1 LVIDWGKFKERCTPV
16 LTSTISA
23 LLYAIQIITQQS
35 EKAGLSRFFYFLQ
48 AMSHEIL
55 SVLEYMEKEKGI
67 GREDMIAAIS
77 TAIASAAQRGEGTSQ
92 EIRVEINP
100 KTGALKAWTVMNVV
114 DSVSDANLEIHI
126 EKARKLEATVEVGG
140 VIEKEIDPAF
150 LGRIAAQTARQ
161 AIMQRIRQFE
171 KDRIYD
177 DYKDTVGDIVT
188 GTVRRRERGDL
199 IIDLGKAEAI
209 LPPRERVPGEDYS
222 PGESIRCLLL
232 RIEQTSRGPDI
243 ILSRSNINFV
253 RRLFELEVTE
263 IADGT
268 VGIEA
273 MAREAGYRT
282 KIAVT
287 SSDPKVDPVGAC
299 VGARGARVKTIVR
312 ELGGEKIDIIR
323 FHSDPIELLEE
334 ALKPAIPKNIRSNEA
349 ERRIHF
355 EVAEDD
361 LSIAIGR
368 RGFNAKLTSRLL
380 GWKLDIG
387 KEEQEAVGFDE
398 KVAKA
403 IKGINMIPGIEPA
416 IAQRL
421 VTIGLVSPEAFEG
434 VSESD
439 LMDAGFTEEEANDVV
454 AKVSEYLQ
462 QGA

>member
-1 LVIDWGKFKERCTPV
+1 
-16 LTSTISA
+16 
-23 LLYAIQIITQQS
+23 
-35 EKAGLSRFFYFLQ
+35 
-48 AMSHEIL
+48 MSHEIL

-67 GREDMIAAIS
+67 SRSDMIEAIS
-77 TAIASAAQRGEGTSQ
+77 SAIASAAQKGVGVGQ
-92 EIRVEINP
+92 DIRVEINP
-100 KTGALKAWTVMNVV
+100 KTGSLKAWTVLQVV
-114 DSVSDANLEIHI
+114 DSVGDDDLEIHV
-126 EKARKLEATVEVGG
+126 EKARQVNADVQVGETT
-140 VIEKEIDPAF
+140 EKEIDPAY

-188 GTVRRRERGDL
+188 GIVRRRERGDL
-199 IIDLGKAEAI
+199 VVDLGKAEAI
-209 LPPRERVPGEDYS
+209 LPPRERVPGEDYA

-232 RIEQTSRGPDI
+232 KIEQTNRGPDI
-243 ILSRSNINFV
+243 ILSRSNLNFV

-268 VGIEA
+268 VSIEA
-273 MAREAGYRT
+273 MAREPGYRT
-282 KIAVT
+282 KIAVN
-287 SSDPKVDPVGAC
+287 SNDPKVDPVGAC

-323 FHSDPIELLEE
+323 YYQDPLQLLEE
-334 ALKPAIPKNIRSNEA
+334 ALKPAVPKNINVNEGD
-349 ERRIHF
+349 RRIHF

-387 KEEQEAVGFDE
+387 KEEKEAVGFDE

-403 IKGINMIPGIEPA
+403 VQGLNA
-416 IAQRL
+416 ISGLDPEVASRL
-421 VTIGLVSPEAFEG
+421 VAIGFASPEVFEG
-434 VSESD
+434 VEADD
-439 LMDAGFTEEEANDVV
+439 LIDAGFTPEEAADVISKV
-454 AKVSEYLQ
+454 AAFFQQ
-462 QGA
+462 QG

>member
-1 LVIDWGKFKERCTPV
+1 
-16 LTSTISA
+16 
-23 LLYAIQIITQQS
+23 
-35 EKAGLSRFFYFLQ
+35 
-48 AMSHEIL
+48 
-55 SVLEYMEKEKGI
+55 MEKEKGI
-67 GREDMIAAIS
+67 DRADMIEAISAAI
-77 TAIASAAQRGEGTSQ
+77 AGAAQRGVAAGQ
-92 EIRVEINP
+92 DIRVAINP
-100 KTGALKAWTVMNVV
+100 KTGALKAWSSLNVV
-114 DSVSDANLEIHI
+114 DSVGDSELEIHI
-126 EKARKLEATVEVGG
+126 EKARAIRPDVEIGD
-140 VIEKEIDPAF
+140 VIEKEIDPAY

-188 GTVRRRERGDL
+188 GIVRRRERGDL

-209 LPPRERVPGEDYS
+209 LPPRERVQGEDYA

-232 RIEQTSRGPDI
+232 KIEQTNRGPDI

-268 VGIEA
+268 VTIEA

-282 KIAVT
+282 KIAVN

-323 FHSDPIELLEE
+323 YHSDPIQLLEE
-334 ALKPAIPKNIRSNEA
+334 ALSPAVPKNIKVIEA
-349 ERRIHF
+349 DRRIHF

-368 RGFNAKLTSRLL
+368 RGFNAKLTSRLI

-387 KEEQEAVGFDE
+387 KEEKEAVGFDE

-403 IKGINMIPGIEPA
+403 LKGINMIPGIEPA
-416 IAQRL
+416 IGKRL
-421 VTIGLVSPEAFEG
+421 VSIGLISPEAFEG
-434 VSESD
+434 VSIGD
-439 LMDAGFTEEEANDVV
+439 LVDAEFSEEEASDVL
-454 AKVSEYLQ
+454 AKVAAYLEQ
-462 QGA
+462 NA

>member
-1 LVIDWGKFKERCTPV
+1 
-16 LTSTISA
+16 
-23 LLYAIQIITQQS
+23 
-35 EKAGLSRFFYFLQ
+35 
-48 AMSHEIL
+48 MSHEIL

-67 GREDMIAAIS
+67 SRPDMIEAIS
-77 TAIASAAQRGEGTSQ
+77 SAIASAAQKGVGVGQ
-92 EIRVEINP
+92 DIRVEINP
-100 KTGALKAWTVMNVV
+100 KTGSLKAWTVLQVV
-114 DSVSDANLEIHI
+114 DSVGDDDLEIHV
-126 EKARKLEATVEVGG
+126 EKARQVTVDVQVGET
-140 VIEKEIDPAF
+140 IEKEIDPAY

-188 GTVRRRERGDL
+188 GIVRRRERGDL
-199 IIDLGKAEAI
+199 VVDLGKAEAI
-209 LPPRERVPGEDYS
+209 LPPRERVSGEDYA

-232 RIEQTSRGPDI
+232 KIEQTNRGPDI
-243 ILSRSNINFV
+243 ILSRSNLNFV

-268 VGIEA
+268 VSIEA
-273 MAREAGYRT
+273 MAREPGYRT
-282 KIAVT
+282 KIAVN
-287 SSDPKVDPVGAC
+287 SNDPKVDPVGAC

-323 FHSDPIELLEE
+323 YYQDPLQLLEE
-334 ALKPAIPKNIRSNEA
+334 ALKPAVPKNIKVNEGD
-349 ERRIHF
+349 RRIHF

-387 KEEQEAVGFDE
+387 KEEKEAVGFDE

-403 IKGINMIPGIEPA
+403 VQGLNA
-416 IAQRL
+416 ISGLDPEVASRL
-421 VTIGLVSPEAFEG
+421 VAVGFASPEVFEG
-434 VSESD
+434 VEADD
-439 LMDAGFTEEEANDVV
+439 LIDAGFTSEEAADVISKV
-454 AKVSEYLQ
+454 AAFFQQ
-462 QGA
+462 QG

>member
-1 LVIDWGKFKERCTPV
+1 
-16 LTSTISA
+16 
-23 LLYAIQIITQQS
+23 
-35 EKAGLSRFFYFLQ
+35 
-48 AMSHEIL
+48 MSHEIL

-67 GREDMIAAIS
+67 SRPDMIEAIS
-77 TAIASAAQRGEGTSQ
+77 SAIASAAQRGVGVGQ
-92 EIRVEINP
+92 DIRVEINP
-100 KTGALKAWTVMNVV
+100 KTGSLKAWTVLQVV
-114 DSVSDANLEIHI
+114 DSVGDDDLEVHVENARQVDAD
-126 EKARKLEATVEVGG
+126 VQVGET
-140 VIEKEIDPAF
+140 IEKEIDPAY

-188 GTVRRRERGDL
+188 GIVRRRERGDL
-199 IIDLGKAEAI
+199 VVDLGKAEAI
-209 LPPRERVPGEDYS
+209 LPPRERVPGEDYA

-232 RIEQTSRGPDI
+232 KIEQTNRGPDI
-243 ILSRSNINFV
+243 ILSRSNLNFV

-268 VGIEA
+268 VSIEA
-273 MAREAGYRT
+273 MAREPGYRT
-282 KIAVT
+282 KIAVN
-287 SSDPKVDPVGAC
+287 SNDPKVDPVGAC

-323 FHSDPIELLEE
+323 YYQDPLQLLEE
-334 ALKPAIPKNIRSNEA
+334 ALKPAVPKNINVNEGD
-349 ERRIHF
+349 RRIHF

-387 KEEQEAVGFDE
+387 KEEKEAVGFDE

-403 IKGINMIPGIEPA
+403 VQGLNA
-416 IAQRL
+416 ISGLDPEVASRL
-421 VTIGLVSPEAFEG
+421 VAIGFASPEVFEG
-434 VSESD
+434 VEADD
-439 LMDAGFTEEEANDVV
+439 LIDAGFTPEEAADVISKV
-454 AKVSEYLQ
+454 AAFFQQ
-462 QGA
+462 QG

>member
-1 LVIDWGKFKERCTPV
+1 
-16 LTSTISA
+16 
-23 LLYAIQIITQQS
+23 
-35 EKAGLSRFFYFLQ
+35 
-48 AMSHEIL
+48 MSHEIL

-67 GREDMIAAIS
+67 SRPDMIEAIS
-77 TAIASAAQRGEGTSQ
+77 SAIASAAQKGVSAGQ
-92 EIRVEINP
+92 DIRVEINP
-100 KTGALKAWTVMNVV
+100 KTGALKAWSILQVV
-114 DSVSDANLEIHI
+114 DSVSDASLEIHV
-126 EKARKLEATVEVGG
+126 EKARAINADAQIGET
-140 VIEKEIDPAF
+140 IEKEVDPAY

-209 LPPRERVPGEDYS
+209 LPPRERVPGEDYA

-232 RIEQTSRGPDI
+232 KIEQTNRGPDI
-243 ILSRSNINFV
+243 ILSRSNLNFV

-268 VGIEA
+268 VSIEA
-273 MAREAGYRT
+273 MAREPGYRT
-282 KIAVT
+282 KIAVN

-323 FHSDPIELLEE
+323 YYQDPLQLLEE
-334 ALKPAIPKNIRSNEA
+334 ALKPAVPKNIKVNEV

-387 KEEQEAVGFDE
+387 KEEIEAVGFDE

-403 IKGINMIPGIEPA
+403 VEGLNAIEGLDPELA
-416 IAQRL
+416 SRL
-421 VTIGLVSPEAFEG
+421 VTIGFASLEVFEG
-434 VSESD
+434 VEADD
-439 LMDAGFTEEEANDVV
+439 LVDAGLTAEEATDVIS
-454 AKVSEYLQ
+454 KVQAYFKQ
-462 QGA
+462 NT

>member
-1 LVIDWGKFKERCTPV
+1 
-16 LTSTISA
+16 
-23 LLYAIQIITQQS
+23 
-35 EKAGLSRFFYFLQ
+35 
-48 AMSHEIL
+48 MSHEIL

-67 GREDMIAAIS
+67 SRSDMIEAIS
-77 TAIASAAQRGEGTSQ
+77 SAIASAAQKGVGVGQ
-92 EIRVEINP
+92 DIRVEINP
-100 KTGALKAWTVMNVV
+100 KTGSLKAWTVLQVV
-114 DSVSDANLEIHI
+114 DSVGDDDLEIHV
-126 EKARKLEATVEVGG
+126 EKARQVNADVQVGET
-140 VIEKEIDPAF
+140 IEKEIDPAY

-188 GTVRRRERGDL
+188 GIVRRRERGDL
-199 IIDLGKAEAI
+199 VVDLGKAEAI
-209 LPPRERVPGEDYS
+209 LPPRERVQGEDYA

-232 RIEQTSRGPDI
+232 KIEQTNRGPDI
-243 ILSRSNINFV
+243 ILSRSNLNFV

-268 VGIEA
+268 VSIEA
-273 MAREAGYRT
+273 MAREPGYRT
-282 KIAVT
+282 KIAVN
-287 SSDPKVDPVGAC
+287 SNDPKVDPVGAC

-323 FHSDPIELLEE
+323 YYQDPRQLLEE
-334 ALKPAIPKNIRSNEA
+334 ALKPAVPKNINVNEGD
-349 ERRIHF
+349 RRIHF

-387 KEEQEAVGFDE
+387 KEEKEAVGFDE

-403 IKGINMIPGIEPA
+403 VQGLNA
-416 IAQRL
+416 ISGLDPEVASRL
-421 VTIGLVSPEAFEG
+421 VAIGFASPEVFEG
-434 VSESD
+434 VEADD
-439 LMDAGFTEEEANDVV
+439 LIDAGFTPEEAADVISKV
-454 AKVSEYLQ
+454 AAFFQQ
-462 QGA
+462 QG

>member
-1 LVIDWGKFKERCTPV
+1 
-16 LTSTISA
+16 
-23 LLYAIQIITQQS
+23 
-35 EKAGLSRFFYFLQ
+35 
-48 AMSHEIL
+48 
-55 SVLEYMEKEKGI
+55 MEKEKGI
-67 GREDMIAAIS
+67 DRADMIEAIS
-77 TAIASAAQRGEGTSQ
+77 SAIAGAAQKGVAAGQ

-100 KTGALKAWTVMNVV
+100 KTGALKAWSVLNVV
-114 DSVSDANLEIHI
+114 DSVSDAALEIHI
-126 EKARKLEATVEVGG
+126 EKARAIKADVQIGEVL
-140 VIEKEIDPAF
+140 EKEIDPAY

-188 GTVRRRERGDL
+188 GIVRRRERGDL

-209 LPPRERVPGEDYS
+209 LPPRERVQGEDYA

-232 RIEQTSRGPDI
+232 KIEQTNRGPDI

-268 VGIEA
+268 VTLEA

-282 KIAVT
+282 KIAVN

-323 FHSDPIELLEE
+323 YHSDPIQLLEE
-334 ALKPAIPKNIRSNEA
+334 ALSPAVPKNIKVIEA
-349 ERRIHF
+349 DRRIHF

-368 RGFNAKLTSRLL
+368 RGFNAKLTSRLI
-380 GWKLDIG
+380 GWKLDIS
-387 KEEQEAVGFDE
+387 KEEKEAVGFDE

-403 IKGINMIPGIEPA
+403 LKGINMIPGIEPA
-416 IAQRL
+416 IAERL
-421 VTIGLVSPEAFEG
+421 VSIGLISPEAFEG
-434 VSESD
+434 VSVGD
-439 LMDAGFTEEEANDVV
+439 LVDAEFSEEEASDVL
-454 AKVSEYLQ
+454 AKVAAYMEQ
-462 QGA
+462 NA

>member
-1 LVIDWGKFKERCTPV
+1 
-16 LTSTISA
+16 
-23 LLYAIQIITQQS
+23 
-35 EKAGLSRFFYFLQ
+35 
-48 AMSHEIL
+48 MSHEIL

-77 TAIASAAQRGEGTSQ
+77 SAIAGAAQKSASAGHDV
-92 EIRVEINP
+92 RVEINP
-100 KTGALKAWTVMNVV
+100 KTGALKAWTVLNVV
-114 DSVSDANLEIHI
+114 DSVSDAASEIHV
-126 EKARKLEATVEVGG
+126 EKARQLRSDAQVGETVER
-140 VIEKEIDPAF
+140 EIDPAF
-150 LGRIAAQTARQ
+150 LGRIAAQAARQ

-199 IIDLGKAEAI
+199 LVDLGKAEAI
-209 LPPRERVPGEDYS
+209 LPPRERVPGEDYA

-232 RIEQTSRGPDI
+232 RIEQTSRGPDL
-243 ILSRSNINFV
+243 ILSRANINFV

-268 VGIEA
+268 VTIES
-273 MAREAGYRT
+273 MSREPGYRT
-282 KIAVT
+282 KIAVH
-287 SSDPKVDPVGAC
+287 SADPKVDPVGAC

-323 FHSDPIELLEE
+323 YHSDPLELLEE
-334 ALKPAIPKNIRSNEA
+334 ALKPAVPKNVRMDENEH
-349 ERRIHF
+349 RIHF
-355 EVAEDD
+355 EVSEEG

-368 RGFNAKLTSRLL
+368 RGLNAKLTSRLL

-387 KEEQEAVGFDE
+387 KEETEAVGFEE

-403 IKGINMIPGIEPA
+403 VQGFNMIPGIDGE

-421 VTIGLVSPEAFEG
+421 VNIGLVSPETFEG
-434 VSESD
+434 VGVED
-439 LMDAGFTEEEANDVV
+439 LVDGGFSEEEAEDILS
-454 AKVSEYLQ
+454 KVNAYLSQ
-462 QGA
+462 ST

>member
-1 LVIDWGKFKERCTPV
+1 
-16 LTSTISA
+16 
-23 LLYAIQIITQQS
+23 
-35 EKAGLSRFFYFLQ
+35 
-48 AMSHEIL
+48 MSHEIL

-67 GREDMIAAIS
+67 SRPDMIEAIS
-77 TAIASAAQRGEGTSQ
+77 SAIASAAQKGVGVGQ
-92 EIRVEINP
+92 DIRVEINP
-100 KTGALKAWTVMNVV
+100 KTGSLKAWTVLQVV
-114 DSVSDANLEIHI
+114 DSVGDDDLEIHV
-126 EKARKLEATVEVGG
+126 EKARQVKADVQVGET
-140 VIEKEIDPAF
+140 IEKEIDPAY

-188 GTVRRRERGDL
+188 GIVRRRERGDL
-199 IIDLGKAEAI
+199 VVDLGKAEAI
-209 LPPRERVPGEDYS
+209 LPPRERVSGEDYA

-232 RIEQTSRGPDI
+232 KIEQTNRGPDI
-243 ILSRSNINFV
+243 ILSRSNLNFV

-268 VGIEA
+268 VSIEA
-273 MAREAGYRT
+273 MAREPGYRT
-282 KIAVT
+282 KIAVN
-287 SSDPKVDPVGAC
+287 SNDPKVDPVGAC

-323 FHSDPIELLEE
+323 YYQDPLQLLEE
-334 ALKPAIPKNIRSNEA
+334 ALKPAVPKNINVNEGD
-349 ERRIHF
+349 RRIHF

-387 KEEQEAVGFDE
+387 KEEKEAVGFDE

-403 IKGINMIPGIEPA
+403 VQGLNA
-416 IAQRL
+416 ISGLDPEVASRL
-421 VTIGLVSPEAFEG
+421 VAIGFASPEVFEG
-434 VSESD
+434 VEADD
-439 LMDAGFTEEEANDVV
+439 LIDAGFTSEEAADVISKV
-454 AKVSEYLQ
+454 AAFFQQ
-462 QGA
+462 QG

>member
-1 LVIDWGKFKERCTPV
+1 
-16 LTSTISA
+16 
-23 LLYAIQIITQQS
+23 
-35 EKAGLSRFFYFLQ
+35 
-48 AMSHEIL
+48 MSHEIL

-67 GREDMIAAIS
+67 SRPDMIEAIS
-77 TAIASAAQRGEGTSQ
+77 GAIASAAQRGISAGQ
-92 EIRVEINP
+92 NIRVEINP
-100 KTGALKAWTVMNVV
+100 KTGALKAWNILNVV
-114 DSVSDANLEIHI
+114 DSVADDTLEIHV
-126 EKARKLEATVEVGG
+126 EKARALQADAQIGET
-140 VIEKEIDPAF
+140 IEKEIDPAY

-177 DYKDTVGDIVT
+177 DYKDVVGDIVT

-209 LPPRERVPGEDYS
+209 LPPRERVPGEDYA

-232 RIEQTSRGPDI
+232 KIEQTNRGPDI

-268 VGIEA
+268 VSIEA
-273 MAREAGYRT
+273 MAREPGYRT
-282 KIAVT
+282 KIAVN
-287 SSDPKVDPVGAC
+287 SADPKVDPVGAC

-323 FHSDPIELLEE
+323 YFQEPLALLEE
-334 ALKPAIPKNIRSNEA
+334 ALKPAVPKNINVNEVD
-349 ERRIHF
+349 RRIHF

-368 RGFNAKLTSRLL
+368 KGFNAKLTSRLL

-387 KEEQEAVGFDE
+387 KLEQVTAGFDE

-403 IKGINMIPGIEPA
+403 AAGLAAIPGLDPA
-416 IAQRL
+416 LAERL
-421 VTIGLVSPEAFEG
+421 VSIGFVSPEAFEG
-434 VSESD
+434 VTPAD
-439 LMDAGFTEEEANDVV
+439 LVDAGFSEDEAADVMS
-454 AKVSEYLQ
+454 KVDAYLQ
-462 QGA
+462 TNA

>member
-1 LVIDWGKFKERCTPV
+1 
-16 LTSTISA
+16 
-23 LLYAIQIITQQS
+23 
-35 EKAGLSRFFYFLQ
+35 
-48 AMSHEIL
+48 MSHEIL

-67 GREDMIAAIS
+67 SRSDMIEAIS
-77 TAIASAAQRGEGTSQ
+77 SAIASAAQKGVGVGQ
-92 EIRVEINP
+92 DIRVEINP
-100 KTGALKAWTVMNVV
+100 KTGSLKAWTVLQVV
-114 DSVSDANLEIHI
+114 DSVGDDDLEVHV
-126 EKARKLEATVEVGG
+126 ENARQVNADVQVGET
-140 VIEKEIDPAF
+140 IEKEIDPAY

-188 GTVRRRERGDL
+188 GIVRRRERGDL
-199 IIDLGKAEAI
+199 VVDLGKAEAI
-209 LPPRERVPGEDYS
+209 LPPRERVPGEDYA

-232 RIEQTSRGPDI
+232 KIEQTNRGPDI
-243 ILSRSNINFV
+243 ILSRSNLNFV

-268 VGIEA
+268 VSIEA
-273 MAREAGYRT
+273 MAREPGYRT
-282 KIAVT
+282 KIAVN
-287 SSDPKVDPVGAC
+287 SNDPKVDPVGAC

-323 FHSDPIELLEE
+323 YYQDPLQLLEE
-334 ALKPAIPKNIRSNEA
+334 ALKPAVPKNINVNEGD
-349 ERRIHF
+349 RRIHF

-387 KEEQEAVGFDE
+387 KEEKEAVGFDE

-403 IKGINMIPGIEPA
+403 VQGLNA
-416 IAQRL
+416 ISGLDPEVASRL
-421 VTIGLVSPEAFEG
+421 VAIGFASPEVFEG
-434 VSESD
+434 VEADD
-439 LMDAGFTEEEANDVV
+439 LIDAGFTPEEAADVISKV
-454 AKVSEYLQ
+454 AAFFQQ
-462 QGA
+462 QG

>member
-1 LVIDWGKFKERCTPV
+1 
-16 LTSTISA
+16 
-23 LLYAIQIITQQS
+23 
-35 EKAGLSRFFYFLQ
+35 
-48 AMSHEIL
+48 MSNEIL

-67 GREDMIAAIS
+67 SRPDMIEAISAAI
-77 TAIASAAQRGEGTSQ
+77 AGAAQRGIGAGR

-100 KTGALKAWTVMNVV
+100 KTGALKAWSVLNVV
-114 DSVSDANLEIHI
+114 DSVADDSSEIHI
-126 EKARKLEATVEVGG
+126 EKARAIRPDAQIGET
-140 VIEKEIDPAF
+140 IEKEIDPAY

-199 IIDLGKAEAI
+199 IVDLGKAEAI

-232 RIEQTSRGPDI
+232 KIEQTNRGPDI

-268 VGIEA
+268 VTIEA
-273 MAREAGYRT
+273 MAREPGYRS
-282 KIAVT
+282 KIAVN
-287 SSDPKVDPVGAC
+287 SADPKVDPVGAC

-323 FHSDPIELLEE
+323 YFQDPLALLEE
-334 ALKPAIPKNIRSNEA
+334 ALKPAVPKNIKVNEMD
-349 ERRIHF
+349 RRIHF

-368 RGFNAKLTSRLL
+368 KGFNAKLTSRLL

-387 KEEQEAVGFDE
+387 KEEKEAVGFDE

-403 IKGINMIPGIEPA
+403 AAGLAAIPGLDPELA
-416 IAQRL
+416 ARL
-421 VTIGLVSPEAFEG
+421 VTSGFASPEVFEG
-434 VSESD
+434 VEAED
-439 LMDAGFTEEEANDVV
+439 LVDLGYTEEEAADVLS
-454 AKVSEYLQ
+454 KVEAYLS
-462 QGA
+462 GNA

>member
-1 LVIDWGKFKERCTPV
+1 
-16 LTSTISA
+16 
-23 LLYAIQIITQQS
+23 
-35 EKAGLSRFFYFLQ
+35 
-48 AMSHEIL
+48 
-55 SVLEYMEKEKGI
+55 MEKEKGI
-67 GREDMIAAIS
+67 DRADMIEAISAAI
-77 TAIASAAQRGEGTSQ
+77 AGAAQKGVAAGQ
-92 EIRVEINP
+92 DIRVAINP
-100 KTGALKAWTVMNVV
+100 KTGALKAWSSLNVV
-114 DSVSDANLEIHI
+114 DSVGDAELEIHI
-126 EKARKLEATVEVGG
+126 EKARAIQPDVEIGG
-140 VIEKEIDPAF
+140 VIEKEIDPAY

-188 GTVRRRERGDL
+188 GIVRRRERGDL

-209 LPPRERVPGEDYS
+209 LPPRERVQGEDYA

-232 RIEQTSRGPDI
+232 KIEQTNRGPDI

-268 VGIEA
+268 VTIEA

-282 KIAVT
+282 KIAVN

-323 FHSDPIELLEE
+323 YHSDPIQLLEE
-334 ALKPAIPKNIRSNEA
+334 ALSPAVPKNIKVIEA
-349 ERRIHF
+349 DRRIHF

-368 RGFNAKLTSRLL
+368 RGFNAKLTSRLI

-387 KEEQEAVGFDE
+387 KEEKEAVGFDE

-403 IKGINMIPGIEPA
+403 LKGINMIPGIEPA
-416 IAQRL
+416 IGKRL
-421 VTIGLVSPEAFEG
+421 VSIGLISPEAFEG
-434 VSESD
+434 VSIGD
-439 LMDAGFTEEEANDVV
+439 LVDAEFSEEEASDVL
-454 AKVSEYLQ
+454 AKVAAYLEQ
-462 QGA
+462 NA

>member
-1 LVIDWGKFKERCTPV
+1 
-16 LTSTISA
+16 
-23 LLYAIQIITQQS
+23 
-35 EKAGLSRFFYFLQ
+35 
-48 AMSHEIL
+48 MSHEIL

-67 GREDMIAAIS
+67 SRSDMIEAIS
-77 TAIASAAQRGEGTSQ
+77 SAIASAAQKGVDVGQ
-92 EIRVEINP
+92 DIRVEINP
-100 KTGALKAWTVMNVV
+100 KTGSLKAWTVLQVV
-114 DSVSDANLEIHI
+114 DSVGDDDLEIHV
-126 EKARKLEATVEVGG
+126 EKARQVNADVQVGET
-140 VIEKEIDPAF
+140 IEKEIDPAY

-188 GTVRRRERGDL
+188 GIVRRRERGDL
-199 IIDLGKAEAI
+199 VVDLGKAEAI
-209 LPPRERVPGEDYS
+209 LPPRERVPGEDYA

-232 RIEQTSRGPDI
+232 KIEQTNRGPDI
-243 ILSRSNINFV
+243 ILSRSNLNFV

-268 VGIEA
+268 VSIEA
-273 MAREAGYRT
+273 MAREPGYRT
-282 KIAVT
+282 KIAVN
-287 SSDPKVDPVGAC
+287 SNDPKVDPVGAC

-323 FHSDPIELLEE
+323 YYQDPLQLLEE
-334 ALKPAIPKNIRSNEA
+334 ALKPAVPKNINVNEGD
-349 ERRIHF
+349 RRIHF

-387 KEEQEAVGFDE
+387 KEEKEAVGFDE

-403 IKGINMIPGIEPA
+403 VQGLNA
-416 IAQRL
+416 ISGLDPEVASRL
-421 VTIGLVSPEAFEG
+421 VAIGFASPEVFEG
-434 VSESD
+434 VEADD
-439 LMDAGFTEEEANDVV
+439 LIDAGFTPEEAADVISKV
-454 AKVSEYLQ
+454 AAFFQQ
-462 QGA
+462 QG

>member
-1 LVIDWGKFKERCTPV
+1 
-16 LTSTISA
+16 
-23 LLYAIQIITQQS
+23 
-35 EKAGLSRFFYFLQ
+35 
-48 AMSHEIL
+48 MSNEIL

-67 GREDMIAAIS
+67 SRPDMIEAIS
-77 TAIASAAQRGEGTSQ
+77 GAIAGAAQRGIGAGR

-100 KTGALKAWTVMNVV
+100 KTGALKAWSVLNVV
-114 DSVSDANLEIHI
+114 DSVADDSLEIHI
-126 EKARKLEATVEVGG
+126 EKARAIREDAQIGET
-140 VIEKEIDPAF
+140 IEKEIDPAY

-199 IIDLGKAEAI
+199 IVDLGKAEAI

-232 RIEQTSRGPDI
+232 KIEQTNRGPDI

-268 VGIEA
+268 VTIEA
-273 MAREAGYRT
+273 MAREPGYRT
-282 KIAVT
+282 KIAVN
-287 SSDPKVDPVGAC
+287 SADPKVDPVGAC

-323 FHSDPIELLEE
+323 YFQDPLALLEE
-334 ALKPAIPKNIRSNEA
+334 ALKPAVPKNIKVNEVD
-349 ERRIHF
+349 RRIHF
-355 EVAEDD
+355 QVAEDD

-368 RGFNAKLTSRLL
+368 KGFNAKLTSRLL

-387 KEEQEAVGFDE
+387 KEEKEAVGFDE

-403 IKGINMIPGIEPA
+403 AAGLAAIPGLDPDLA
-416 IAQRL
+416 ARL
-421 VTIGLVSPEAFEG
+421 VTSGFASPEVFEG
-434 VSESD
+434 VEAED
-439 LMDAGFTEEEANDVV
+439 LVGLGYTEEEAADVLS
-454 AKVSEYLQ
+454 KVDAYLS
-462 QGA
+462 GNA

>member
-1 LVIDWGKFKERCTPV
+1 
-16 LTSTISA
+16 
-23 LLYAIQIITQQS
+23 
-35 EKAGLSRFFYFLQ
+35 
-48 AMSHEIL
+48 MSNEIL

-67 GREDMIAAIS
+67 SRPDMIEAIS
-77 TAIASAAQRGEGTSQ
+77 GAIASAAQRGISAGQ
-92 EIRVEINP
+92 DIRVQINP
-100 KTGALKAWTVMNVV
+100 KSGALKAWSVLNVV
-114 DSVSDANLEIHI
+114 DSVGDDAVEIHV
-126 EKARKLEATVEVGG
+126 EKARAIRPDAQIGET
-140 VIEKEIDPAF
+140 IEKEIDPAY

-177 DYKDTVGDIVT
+177 DYKDLVGDIVT

-199 IIDLGKAEAI
+199 IVDLGKAEAI

-232 RIEQTSRGPDI
+232 KIEQTNRGPDI
-243 ILSRSNINFV
+243 ILSRSNLNFV

-268 VGIEA
+268 VTIEA
-273 MAREAGYRT
+273 MAREPGYRT
-282 KIAVT
+282 KIAVN

-323 FHSDPIELLEE
+323 YFQDPLALLEE
-334 ALKPAIPKNIRSNEA
+334 ALKPAVPRNIKVNEID
-349 ERRIHF
+349 RRIHF
-355 EVAEDD
+355 EVVEDD

-368 RGFNAKLTSRLL
+368 KGFNAKLTSRLL

-387 KEEQEAVGFDE
+387 KEEKEAVGFDE

-403 IKGINMIPGIEPA
+403 AAGLAAIPGLDPQLA
-416 IAQRL
+416 SRL
-421 VTIGLVSPEAFEG
+421 VTSGFASPEVFEG
-434 VSESD
+434 VEADD
-439 LMDAGFTEEEANDVV
+439 LMGLGFTEDEAADVLT
-454 AKVSEYLQ
+454 KVEAYLS
-462 QGA
+462 GNS